1 MRTSVC
7 RMAAL
12 LMVCFVAGCGA
23 GGSNPPAVKADAN
36 IAFMGDSITYG
47 WSLPTTN
54 FGVSGNTTT
63 QMLGRFKFDVL
74 GHGYKAVVILGGTND
89 LRFLTESLDA
99 GVSDA
104 VANLQAMAMP
114 DLNRMAREMGIENFG
129 TMRKHE
135 LIFQILQKN
144 AERAGVLFSEGVL
157 EILPEGFGFLRSR
170 SFNYLPCPEDIYV
183 SPSQIR
189 RFDLQTGNL
198 IAGQIRPP

>member
-12 LMVCFVAGCGA
+12 LMVCFVVGCGA

-104 VANLQAMAMP
+104 VANLQAMAEEAESQNILVVLCEIPPLVDEEDQVVAMNAAIIALAKAHHYRLVDYYTP
-114 DLNRMAREMGIENFG
+114 MAGHPEYFVDGIHPNSYGYFV
-129 TMRKHE
+129 MQQALSK
-135 LIFQILQKN
+135 
-144 AERAGVLFSEGVL
+144 VLPL
-157 EILPEGFGFLRSR
+157 D
-170 SFNYLPCPEDIYV
+170 Y
-183 SPSQIR
+183 
-189 RFDLQTGNL
+189 
-198 IAGQIRPP
+198 

>member
-104 VANLQAMAMP
+104 VANLQAMAEEAESQNILVVLCEIPPLVDEEDQVVAMNAAIIALAKAHHYRLVDYYTP
-114 DLNRMAREMGIENFG
+114 MAGHPEYFVDGIHPNSYGYFV
-129 TMRKHE
+129 MQQALSK
-135 LIFQILQKN
+135 
-144 AERAGVLFSEGVL
+144 VLPL
-157 EILPEGFGFLRSR
+157 D
-170 SFNYLPCPEDIYV
+170 Y
-183 SPSQIR
+183 
-189 RFDLQTGNL
+189 
-198 IAGQIRPP
+198 